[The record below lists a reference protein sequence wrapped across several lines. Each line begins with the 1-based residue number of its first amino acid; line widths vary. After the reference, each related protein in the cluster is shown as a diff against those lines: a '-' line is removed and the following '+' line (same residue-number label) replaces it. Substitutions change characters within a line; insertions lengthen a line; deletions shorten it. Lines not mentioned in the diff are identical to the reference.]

1 MQSKTIPPVDSRK
14 AAVDPVLIEQ
24 ESAQKK
30 KEPRPEKH
38 EHGFAPRFLPHW
50 AQDHWAAVTVTIAG
64 VSLAI
69 GFIGEQFLGM
79 PSSLALGFYLLSYL
93 AGGYDVARTAIPA
106 LFHKKLDIDILM
118 IAAAVGAAA
127 LGEWVE
133 GAFLLFLFSLG
144 HAGEHY
150 AMERA
155 RNAVGTLGKLMPRTA
170 FTKRG
175 ERLEEVPVEALA
187 VDDIVVVK
195 PGDRVPVDGVI
206 TAGESSIDQSAITG
220 ESVPVIRKPGDE
232 VFAGTINQ
240 DHGLDVRMTRLAGDN
255 TLARV
260 MQLVAEAQE
269 QKSPTQRFTER
280 FARRFVPAVIIG
292 TFLVIVTL
300 PLAFDWTWSAS
311 FYRGMLLLVAASPCA
326 LAIGTPAAVLAG
338 IAQAARRGVLIK
350 GGIHLENLGRLNTVA
365 LDKTGTLTT
374 GHFAVTQVI
383 GLDGTSENEVLRI
396 AASVEEQSSHP
407 LASAIV
413 ATARN
418 RKITFPTSTNIEN
431 LAGKGIQARV
441 DDADVLVGALR
452 AFAGDPA
459 QTTGQALADTIAKL
473 EAEGQTTV
481 IVRRNGN
488 FIGVIALADEA
499 RPVAAEV
506 MKRLRELGIKRLVML
521 TGDNPSVARRI
532 AEKVGIT
539 DVRAGLLPGQKLT
552 VIRELEKD
560 RGVIAMIGDGVNDAP
575 ALASATVGVAMG
587 AGGTAVALETAD
599 VVLMGDDLSKLSF
612 AIGLSRASQHIIRQN
627 LVIALGVISL
637 LLVASGF
644 GVIPLSV
651 AVVLHEG
658 STIVVVLNALR
669 LLVWKEK
676 MMISKSPQPGK
687 TPPSAD
693 K

>member
-1 MQSKTIPPVDSRK
+1 MSVELQDRAPPP
-14 AAVDPVLIEQ
+14 A
-24 ESAQKK
+24 
-30 KEPRPEKH
+30 KE
-38 EHGFAPRFLPHW
+38 EHGAGEPDHDHGGAPAFLPHW
-50 AQDHWAAVTVTIAG
+50 IQERWTVFTVAVAGAALI
-64 VSLAI
+64 I
-69 GFIGEQFLGM
+69 GFFGEKFLGLP
-79 PSSLALGFYLLSYL
+79 PSVALAFYLLSYL
-93 AGGYDVARTAIPA
+93 AGGYDVAREAIPA
-106 LFHKKLDIDILM
+106 LFRGKLDIDILM
-118 IAAAVGAAA
+118 IAAAAGAAA
-127 LGEWVE
+127 LGEWAE

-175 ERLEEVPVEALA
+175 ARLEEVPVEQLA

-195 PGDRVPVDGVI
+195 PGERVPVDGVI

-220 ESVPVIRKPGDE
+220 ESVPVSRKPGDE

-240 DHGLDVRMTRLAGDN
+240 DNALDVRMTRLARDN

-260 MQLVAEAQE
+260 MQLVAEAQG
-269 QKSPTQRFTER
+269 QKSPTQRFTEK
-280 FARRFVPAVIIG
+280 FARRFVPTVLFG
-292 TFLVIVTL
+292 TLLVIVIL
-300 PLAFDWTWSAS
+300 PLAFGWTWSAS

-374 GHFAVTQVI
+374 GHFAVTQII
-383 GLDGTSENEVLRI
+383 GLDGASEEEVLRI

-407 LASAIV
+407 LAAAIV
-413 ATARN
+413 ATARA
-418 RKITFPTSTNIEN
+418 RHIAFPSATDIEN

-441 DDADVLVGALR
+441 EGAEVRVGALR

-459 QTTGQALADTIAKL
+459 AEKGQPIADTIAKL

-481 IVRRNGN
+481 IIRRAGK
-488 FIGVIALADEA
+488 FIGVIALADEP
-499 RPVAAEV
+499 RPLAEEV
-506 MKRLRELGIKRLVML
+506 MKRLRTQGIQRLVML
-521 TGDNPSVARRI
+521 TGDNASVAQRVAAKI
-532 AEKVGIT
+532 GIT
-539 DVRAGLLPGQKLT
+539 DIRADLLPGQKLT

-575 ALASATVGVAMG
+575 ALAAATVGVAMG

-599 VVLMGDDLSKLSF
+599 VVLMGDDLGKLSF
-612 AIGLSRASQHIIRQN
+612 AIGLSRASQRIIRQN
-627 LVIALGVISL
+627 LVIALGVIAL
-637 LLVASGF
+637 LLIASGS
-644 GVIPLSV
+644 GIIPLSV

-669 LLVWKEK
+669 LLSWQER
-676 MMISKSPQPGK
+676 
-687 TPPSAD
+687 AD
-693 K
+693 